1 MTRKMRIALVTG
13 LFLFLVSAIGG
24 SLGRA
29 ALPSDSPVQI
39 RKVDTS
45 AYPTVSV
52 TVAVGGEVSQGDIRV
67 TENGSPSTI
76 ITIRPLLETG
86 KRVDVVLAIDTSR
99 SVAGAPLTQAIAA
112 AQLFV
117 RSLPAGVSVGVLT
130 FSNKPR
136 VLVPMT
142 GDHESVLSS
151 LDSVTRTQPGTKLY
165 DGVAAAAA
173 MFSGPAQHNIVLL
186 TDGTDVGSAL
196 SLDQAI
202 KAVSKVS
209 ATVFSVGLEGS
220 RTDFAGLNKLSE
232 ATGGKLQAA
241 STADLARLYQNLGT
255 QLGRQYLVL
264 YRSKGPAG
272 AQVTIG
278 LTTPAGQDLSIVLMP
293 RLSAPGST
301 PGEPGRLLFGVWGL
315 AITLSLSF
323 LAAFLLSTMIFGAR
337 YRSRRDRELAV
348 RLSAPKW
355 AQEEGKRQQESP
367 AAWVPG
373 SLVQLG
379 EVVAEASGFKSS
391 LDRKLER
398 AGLPVTPG
406 EVVGAAIVT
415 GLLGIV
421 IGGLLFRSLLIAPI
435 VGVLGAALPFLFV
448 QRKLRKRLDM
458 LQSQLPD
465 VLMILA
471 SSMRAGHSF
480 QQALDAVAQEIGE
493 PGGPEFARVVT
504 EIRLGR
510 PFDEALNALAER
522 VGTEEFKWAIMGVN
536 VQREIGGNLAEILDT
551 LSETVRE
558 RDAVR
563 RQVQVLSAE
572 GRLSVKIL
580 IAMPFLMAL
589 YLAWING
596 DYMRLL
602 WTTRPGI
609 IFLVT
614 GAVLMVVGTIW
625 ARKTVKI
632 DV

>member
-1 MTRKMRIALVTG
+1 MTRKGRIALVSG
-13 LFLFLVSAIGG
+13 LFLCLLPAIGG
-24 SLGRA
+24 IAGRA
-29 ALPSDSPVQI
+29 GSAPPSPVQI

-45 AYPTVSV
+45 AYPTVSL
-52 TVAVGGEVSQGDIRV
+52 TVAVSAETSSEDIRV
-67 TENGSPSTI
+67 TENGSPSRI

-86 KRVDVVLAIDTSR
+86 RRVDVVLAIDTSR
-99 SVAGAPLTQAIAA
+99 SVAGAPLAQAVSA

-117 RSLPAGVSVGVLT
+117 RSLPTGVSVGVLT
-130 FSNKPR
+130 FSDRPR
-136 VLVPMT
+136 VLVPIT
-142 GDHESVLSS
+142 NDHAAVLSALVS
-151 LDSVTRTQPGTKLY
+151 ITQTQPGTRLY

-173 MFSGPAQHNIVLL
+173 MFSGSAQHNIVLL
-186 TDGTDVGSAL
+186 TDGSDVGSSL

-202 KAVSKVS
+202 KAVSKTS
-209 ATVFSVGLEGS
+209 AAVFSIGLQGS
-220 RTDFAGLNKLSE
+220 RTDFEGLNKLSE
-232 ATGGKLQAA
+232 STGGRLQAA
-241 STADLARLYQNLGT
+241 STADLAKLYQTLGT
-255 QLGRQYLVL
+255 QLGQQYLVL
-264 YRSKGPAG
+264 YRSRGPGG

-278 LTTPAGQDLSIVLMP
+278 VTTPAGTDLSVVLMP
-293 RLSAPGST
+293 RLSAPGSA
-301 PGEPGRLLFGVWGL
+301 PKEPGPLLFGAWGL
-315 AITLSLSF
+315 ALTLSLSF
-323 LAAFLLSTMIFGAR
+323 MAAFLLGTMILGATHR
-337 YRSRRDRELAV
+337 ARRDRELAV
-348 RLSAPKW
+348 RMAAPKL
-355 AQEEGKRQQESP
+355 AQEEGNRQKESP

-379 EVVAEASGFKSS
+379 EVVAQTGGFKSS

-415 GLLGIV
+415 SLLGLV
-421 IGGLLFRSLLIAPI
+421 IGGLLFRNLFAAAV

-448 QRKLRKRLDM
+448 QRKLHKRLDL
-458 LQSQLPD
+458 LQAQLPD

-522 VGTEEFKWAIMGVN
+522 VGTEEFRWAVMGVN

-558 RDAVR
+558 RDAIR

-580 IAMPFLMAL
+580 VTMPFLMAL
-589 YLAWING
+589 YLSWINW

-602 WTTRPGI
+602 WTTRPGL

-625 ARKTVKI
+625 ANRTVKI

>member
-1 MTRKMRIALVTG
+1 MTRKMRAALVSG
-13 LFLFLVSAIGG
+13 LLLVLLSAIGG
-24 SLGRA
+24 VVARA
-29 ALPSDSPVQI
+29 TSPSDSPVQI

-45 AYPTVSV
+45 AYPTVGV
-52 TVAVGGEVSQGDIRV
+52 TVAVGAETSLGDIRV

-76 ITIRPLLETG
+76 ITVRALLETG
-86 KRVDVVLAIDTSR
+86 RRVDVVLAIDTSR
-99 SVAGAPLTQAIAA
+99 SVTGAPLTQAISA

-117 RSLPAGVSVGVLT
+117 RSLPSGVSVGVLT
-130 FSNKPR
+130 FSDRPR
-136 VLVPMT
+136 VLVPIT
-142 GDHESVLSS
+142 GDHEAVLSS
-151 LDSVTRTQPGTKLY
+151 LVSITQTQPGTKLY

-173 MFSGPAQHNIVLL
+173 MFSGAAQRNIVLL
-186 TDGTDVGSAL
+186 TDGSDVGSAL

-202 KAVSKVS
+202 KAASKAS
-209 ATVFSVGLEGS
+209 AAVFSVGLKGS

-241 STADLARLYQNLGT
+241 STADLARLYQSLGT

-264 YRSKGPAG
+264 YRSNGPAG

-278 LTTPAGQDLSIVLMP
+278 VNTPAGSDLSVVLMP
-293 RLSAPGST
+293 RLTAPASAPR
-301 PGEPGRLLFGVWGL
+301 EPGALLFGAWGL
-315 AITLSLSF
+315 AITLALSF
-323 LAAFLLSTMIFGAR
+323 LAAFLLGTMILGASH
-337 YRSRRDRELAV
+337 RSRRDRELAL
-348 RLSAPKW
+348 RMSAPKW
-355 AQEEGKRQQESP
+355 APEEGHRQQESP

-379 EVVAEASGFKSS
+379 EVVAEAGGFKSS

-415 GLLGIV
+415 GLLGLV
-421 IGGLLFRSLLIAPI
+421 IGGLLFRNFLVAPI
-435 VGVLGAALPFLFV
+435 VGVLGAGLPFLFV
-448 QRKLRKRLDM
+448 QLKLRKRLDM
-458 LQSQLPD
+458 LQAQLPD

-580 IAMPFLMAL
+580 VAMPFLMAL